1 MRRGCPQGS
10 SFGPLLWNIF
20 QNDLTYQI
28 TDANLS
34 MYADDHQIYV
44 IAESI
49 SEVEQTL
56 KNESVVISSW
66 YNENYLKGNHK
77 KVWCNDFV

>member
-1 MRRGCPQGS
+1 
-10 SFGPLLWNIF
+10 
-20 QNDLTYQI
+20 
-28 TDANLS
+28 

-49 SEVEQTL
+49 SKVEQTL
-56 KNESVVISSW
+56 KNEGVVISSW